1 MDLVRTKTPNTP
13 RSLTAVDKAA
23 QRERIFA
30 KLRDG
35 RPVYTVAH
43 EENLSAECV
52 RQIVREILDGR
63 AVEGGASTA
72 RLEIARLAPVV
83 LTAATTAGQSK
94 VTAIRLL
101 VEALEGLDRA
111 EAAARALQ
119 VDDEKIRETLIA
131 RLNRTAAALA
141 AQMAAAEA
149 RAASAGQTVLA
160 WG

>member
-1 MDLVRTKTPNTP
+1 MDMVRTKTPNAP
-13 RSLTAVDKAA
+13 RSLTVADEAA
-23 QRERIFA
+23 RRERIFT
-30 KLRDG
+30 KLRNG
-35 RPVYTVAH
+35 RAVYVVAR
-43 EENLSAECV
+43 EEGLSAEGV

-63 AVEGGASTA
+63 PVVEGAA
-72 RLEIARLAPVV
+72 IARQQFSLLAPVILAAV
-83 LTAATTAGQSK
+83 TAAGQSK

-101 VEALEGLDRA
+101 LEAFDRLDRA
-111 EAAARALQ
+111 EAAARAVQ

-141 AQMAAAEA
+141 AHMAAAEA